1 MKELQLNDGLRGN
14 GGLHQ
19 CRQASLILQLSVWG
33 VQSGWQADQ
42 RCQNLQHMGSKMLWL
57 VFIKKKAGRR
67 DPQKMLSVKL
77 IGFLNCSISSSVI
90 LKELLPLN
98 LEKTETFD
106 IKIIQLPSDC
116 HNNYAAL
123 TRFL

>member
-57 VFIKKKAGRR
+57 VFIKKKKSRKTR
-67 DPQKMLSVKL
+67 PTKNVICKIDRIPKL
-77 IGFLNCSISSSVI
+77 FNIFICDSEGAPSS
-90 LKELLPLN
+90 
-98 LEKTETFD
+98 
-106 IKIIQLPSDC
+106 
-116 HNNYAAL
+116 
-123 TRFL
+123 